1 MMSSLCNARIA
12 KQRGFTLIEVMIVVA
27 IVGILTAIAYPSYLE
42 HVRKSRRA
50 DAQSAMM
57 ELAQFMERRFTTTG
71 SYSAAACGDVVL
83 PFTQAP
89 RDGPEVFY
97 NINVVC
103 NATTFTLTA
112 VRAGPMLPDDC
123 GDFTL
128 TNTGARTNTGVYPF
142 ERCWRR

>member
-27 IVGILTAIAYPSYLE
+27 IVGILTAIAYPSYTE
-42 HVRKSRRA
+42 HIRKSRRA
-50 DAQSAMM
+50 DAQSALM

-71 SYSAAACGDVVL
+71 SYSAAACADVVL

-89 RDGPEVFY
+89 RDGPDAFY

-103 NATTFTLTA
+103 DATTFTLTA
-112 VRAGPMLPDDC
+112 VPAGAMAGDGC
-123 GDFTL
+123 GNFTL
-128 TNTGARTNTGVYPF
+128 TNTGARDRTGALPMD
-142 ERCWRR
+142 RCWRR